1 MRMECS
7 LSLLCMLKGY
17 RRVMKTKKDTFVW
30 EGLGF
35 PIRLINVP
43 MKKVFGDWVL
53 NINLES
59 FQKAV
64 LHLLARKPTHLSGA
78 ELRFIVDYLKMSTR
92 EFAQLFGVTH
102 AAVLKW
108 ENEKSKMNP
117 GTEVCLRL
125 YIFNHLKVADK
136 EFRRLFSKIN
146 PQNLANA
153 EIDEA
158 PLEIDAEKIAC

>member
-1 MRMECS
+1 M
-7 LSLLCMLKGY
+7 K
-17 RRVMKTKKDTFVW
+17 KTKKDSLIW

-35 PIRLINVP
+35 PIRLVNVP

-53 NINLES
+53 DINLEQ
-59 FQKAV
+59 FQKVV
-64 LHLLARKPTHLSGA
+64 LHMLAKKPTPLSGG
-78 ELRFIVDYLKMSTR
+78 ELRFIVDYLKMSVR

-117 GTEVCLRL
+117 STEVCLRL
-125 YIFNHLKVADK
+125 YIFNYLKVADK
-136 EFRRLFSKIN
+136 EFRKLYLKFSPK
-146 PQNLANA
+146 NLANM
-153 EIDEA
+153 EDDGL

>member
-1 MRMECS
+1 
-7 LSLLCMLKGY
+7 
-17 RRVMKTKKDTFVW
+17 MKMKKKATILW

-35 PIRLINVP
+35 PIRLVNVP
-43 MKKVFGDWVL
+43 MKKKFGDWVL
-53 NINLES
+53 DINLNH
-59 FQKAV
+59 FQKTV
-64 LHLLARKPTHLSGA
+64 LYMLARKPTSLNGN
-78 ELRFIVDYLKMSTR
+78 ELRFIIDYLKMSTR

-125 YIFNHLKVADK
+125 YIFNYLKVADK
-136 EFRRLFSKIN
+136 EFKRLYLKIC

-153 EIDEA
+153 ENNET